1 MNVQFKGLNPLQ
13 ALQQKQKAAQQKK
26 ADAQPKLLNQLKQDA
41 FEKKDPKFGG
51 CCG

>member
-13 ALQQKQKAAQQKK
+13 ALQQKKATPQKK

-41 FEKKDPKFGG
+41 FQKKDPKFGG